1 MFQLVLVIISIALT
15 AAIVLV
21 SINYL
26 NPEAKQ
32 AKDLGQK
39 IALQLQDVSQV
50 YDNTVNLSEG
60 TAPAVT
66 TAEDGGFESAF
77 LPVLKF
83 KPKFPPGYDI
93 SYAKMPPL
101 SSIYSE
107 LNYICIYPKVPSQY
121 SAIAGKSLA
130 NAKNEFAEGQALLVT
145 SCSDPL
151 NTQTTDVSTAPSL
164 VLFLR
169 SVPKYQ

>member
-26 NPEAKQ
+26 NPEVKQ
-32 AKDLGQK
+32 AKDLGLK
-39 IALQLQDVSQV
+39 IAVQLQDVSQI
-50 YDNTVNLSEG
+50 YDNAVNLSEG
-60 TAPAVT
+60 VAPPITAA
-66 TAEDGGFESAF
+66 ADGGFESIF

-83 KPKFPPGYDI
+83 KPKFSPGYDI
-93 SYAKMPPL
+93 SYHKMPAL
-101 SSIYSE
+101 SNVYSD
-107 LNYICIYPKVPSQY
+107 LNYICVYPKVTSQY
-121 SAIAGKSLA
+121 STIAGKSLL

-151 NTQTTDVSTAPSL
+151 NTQTTDTSTPLSL
-164 VLFLR
+164 VVFLR
-169 SVPKYQ
+169 SIPKYQ